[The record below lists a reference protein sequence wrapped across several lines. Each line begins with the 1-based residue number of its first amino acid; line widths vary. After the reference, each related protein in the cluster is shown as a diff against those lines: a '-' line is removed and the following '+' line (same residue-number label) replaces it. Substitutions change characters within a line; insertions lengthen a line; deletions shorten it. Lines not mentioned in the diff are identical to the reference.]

1 MSGNSNLPSIGFVS
15 HLDTSSN
22 ACGKDVKPRLTRN
35 YDGNDIILENNVVIS
50 SKKYIDLKNHNLFF
64 WC

>member
-50 SKKYIDLKNHNLFF
+50 SKNILI
-64 WC
+64 